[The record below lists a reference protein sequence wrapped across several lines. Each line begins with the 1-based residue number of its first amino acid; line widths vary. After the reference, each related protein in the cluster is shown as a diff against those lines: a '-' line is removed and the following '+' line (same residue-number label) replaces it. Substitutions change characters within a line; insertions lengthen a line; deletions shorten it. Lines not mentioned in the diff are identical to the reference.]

1 MNDNTVKE
9 TEASIPTESG
19 VQIQES
25 AAPQDEGLFLG
36 DYVNIYSAKGK
47 HTGRIYYL
55 DEKILR
61 LLPLG
66 SSNRLED
73 FPFTDEGEFDPDIG
87 VTEVEVT
94 AGPRTGFAQMMGFR
108 KGQKLDAF
116 DKVTGSVYATYAVEE
131 VDYDEDTIVL
141 KDKNET
147 EIVIPFNYIGI
158 QEMPFDILQVHIG
171 SPVGVVDTGLEG
183 TDEEEEELLGEGEYL
198 EYMVPDIVGVEVI
211 TESDRIYTEPI
222 QKGDLIG
229 DLVSLLENYEQKNPV
244 YLKEIRA
251 IVETFSSIKNLIIE
265 RNHIDEPIG
274 KKDYVLQQISD
285 LLVHSSQ
292 MVKPILDSKRVLM
305 EDDAKFE
312 YDANDKEDESTL
324 THQNIFFLKRL
335 EEFIKQYD
343 NIVVG
348 ENTGILRY
356 LRYYQ
361 NLFSQ
366 FPLGQKFSQT
376 TSTDAYVFRRDGEYF
391 RMDVPPNEVVGYKK
405 YLPPRKDNPRNP
417 EYPQLEQYK
426 GSVSMSILRGL
437 KSTPYTKGIQF
448 LGPDKSYAKGFV
460 LFPIF
465 LSKYIGSVRSGTLLE
480 DINRSL
486 AESHPIRVL
495 LQLYGG
501 VQTPAPGE
509 SPNVKQILHM
519 ERDNPS
525 AMSISFDDYLK
536 SMLKILYPRGFGD
549 FNMILQDF
557 GIEEFELNH
566 SQQTLFQNR
575 INEVIQMYR
584 QLIQKLRAPDVFE
597 FPIRDTDPIYY
608 QSLMDKIATYDI
620 LKDEHEIFQQKSSGY
635 DGVDIAVF
643 GYLLS
648 KYQEYFLGVLS
659 GVEENIQSGFHQI
672 MRRRAIQASTEKYL
686 EIEAQKLKGI
696 KPTINSCPH
705 VKDLEL
711 IRREKDEKTR
721 YLLLGTFAVKWKGGI
736 QDNWL
741 ICRTC
746 QQHLIC
752 NHEFLQIQQ
761 FIHPNEYESL
771 QKLIVLNYA
780 GGLYGAQYSCKNCD
794 VPISLLTYDNHIE
807 FDDEG
812 RPMSG
817 RSELIDEDAL
827 QMDLV
832 EQLLNI
838 PAYAPEELKFEN
850 DEKDFIYSILKQLT
864 VRIGISMKDDIVSL
878 VNEIYGDYLKSSNI
892 LDAEFEEKRAKTNGR
907 DETNDDEDSTEL
919 TVAKLQNILI
929 LILASLYIQIQTKIP
944 SYHIYIPNKECGSDF
959 GGFFLEIDKSPMESE
974 GVKTMACIFSSLDF
988 TSRDSLLSSTLWAS
1002 EKNEKRVEIIMQEL
1016 SRELMKRV
1024 QESIV
1029 LSAYNKKREYLKKQ
1043 TEYEESLRHEMIPT
1057 GFLPLMKFDKTD
1069 GAQEHIPESKVGNFL
1084 KSQSYIYMYNEIV
1097 KQHAKVN
1104 PLSPYAETS
1113 CCVTP
1118 IMKPQDFMEGKMDSL
1133 MKYLPSQKLASYAY
1147 ENQSWLNVDFV
1158 PRSNVKLETE
1168 APTNLSFQMFL
1179 KLCYKGAR
1187 RGLPHE
1193 LNHKLRCEWCGLQIP
1208 YEYFFPDMGLDKDN
1222 KPIVVPVKDE
1232 VFIQSFE
1239 QQNVDV
1245 GEAAFLQ
1252 LLDDAHEKTS
1262 FKGEETHFTESL
1274 DSVMESLSNLQVA
1287 IADTTTDFTKSWK
1300 QTIQTMYNDLKTL
1313 PKNAQETEYLGVIA
1327 DFSSIGSK
1335 AKDMLEKKRVAVDV
1349 IEYILQQ
1356 DISNTFEIIRS
1367 YFLIPMMRL
1376 LTKTT
1381 TKYMKIPRYY
1391 NLSSNHETDVNQIL
1405 AQHLQNNIN
1414 IDITDTTIKTQIE
1427 SCVQYYSVVCK
1438 HYQHLKSLDFNAK
1451 TRKLIPYF
1459 KSAFV
1464 YFPLKVLLHT
1474 SSTKNMDNVV
1484 KYVNEQLRKF
1494 SREKLGYSTQ
1504 EIKERVTKATEKEKN
1519 NIIKEFERL
1528 TPQEKTLALL
1538 QKQLRMGRWA
1548 QGASDAIYTY
1558 NKDYYDAQR
1567 ELRLQ
1572 EMETGNMNAAEDH
1585 YEAEA
1590 GYDVGMTGMAEGED
1604 E

>member
-9 TEASIPTESG
+9 TDASIPTESG
-19 VQIQES
+19 VQIQETV
-25 AAPQDEGLFLG
+25 APQDEGLFLG
-36 DYVNIYSAKGK
+36 DYVSIYSARGK
-47 HTGRIYYL
+47 HTGKIYYL

-87 VTEVEVT
+87 VTEVELK

-116 DKVTGSVYATYAVEE
+116 DKVSGSIYATYDVED

-141 KDKNET
+141 KDKDGKAFD
-147 EIVIPFNYIGI
+147 IPFNYIGI
-158 QEMPFDILQVHIG
+158 QDMPFNILQVHIG
-171 SPVGVVDTGLEG
+171 SPVGVVDTSPEG
-183 TDEEEEELLGEGEYL
+183 EGEEEEEELLGEGEYL

-211 TESDRIYTEPI
+211 TESDRMYTEPI

-229 DLVSLLENYEQKNPV
+229 DLVSLLETYEQKNPV

-265 RNHIDEPIG
+265 RNHIHEPVG

-285 LLVHSSQ
+285 LLAHSSQ

-312 YDANDKEDESTL
+312 YDATDKEDDSTL

-343 NIVVG
+343 NIIVG

-376 TSTDAYVFRRDGEYF
+376 TSPDAYVFRRDGEYF
-391 RMDVPPNEVVGYKK
+391 RADVPPNEVVGYMKN
-405 YLPPRKDNPRNP
+405 LPARKDSPKNS
-417 EYPQLEQYK
+417 EYPQLEPYK
-426 GSVSMSILRGL
+426 GRVSMSILRGL
-437 KSTPYTKGIQF
+437 KSTPYTKGNMF
-448 LGPDKSYAKGFV
+448 FGPDKSYAKGFV

-486 AESHPIRVL
+486 VESHPIRML
-495 LQLYGG
+495 LQMYGG

-509 SPNVKQILHM
+509 APNVKQILHM

-536 SMLKILYPRGFGD
+536 SMLNILYPRGFGD
-549 FNMILQDF
+549 FNTILQDF

-575 INEVIQMYR
+575 IHEVIQMYR
-584 QLIQKLRAPDVFE
+584 NLIQKLRAPDVFE
-597 FPIRDTDPIYY
+597 FPIRDSNPIYY
-608 QSLMDKIATYDI
+608 QYLMDKIATYDI
-620 LKDEHEIFQQKSSGY
+620 LKDEYEIFKQKSSGY
-635 DGVDIAVF
+635 DGVDLAVF
-643 GYLLS
+643 GYLMS
-648 KYQEYFLGVLS
+648 KYQEYFVGILS
-659 GVEENIQSGFHQI
+659 GVEENIQTGFNEI
-672 MRRRAIQASTEKYL
+672 MRRRAIQASNEKYL

-696 KPTINSCPH
+696 KPVINSCPH

-711 IRREKDEKTR
+711 IRRETDEKTR
-721 YLLLGTFAVKWKGGI
+721 YLLLGTFAVKWKGGLK
-736 QDNWL
+736 DNWL
-741 ICRTC
+741 VCRTC

-761 FIHPNEYESL
+761 FIHPNEYDSL
-771 QKLIVLNYA
+771 QKIIVLNYA

-794 VPISLLTYDNHIE
+794 IPISLLSYDNHIE

-838 PAYAPEELKFEN
+838 PAYAPEELKFDN
-850 DEKDFIYSILKQLT
+850 DEKDFIYSILKQMTL
-864 VRIGISMKDDIVSL
+864 RIGINMKDDMVSL
-878 VNEIYGDYLKSSNI
+878 VNEIYGDYLKSTNV
-892 LDAEFEEKRAKTNGR
+892 LDAEFEEKKTKEGVDA
-907 DETNDDEDSTEL
+907 DEEDDEEL
-919 TVAKLQNILI
+919 TVAKIQHMLI
-929 LILASLYIQIQTKIP
+929 LILTSLYIQIQTKIP
-944 SYHIYIPNKECGSDF
+944 SYHVYLPNKECGSDF

-988 TSRDSLLSSTLWAS
+988 ISEDSLLSSTLWAKES
-1002 EKNEKRVEIIMQEL
+1002 NEKRIEILMQEL

-1043 TEYEESLRHEMIPT
+1043 AEYEESLKHEMVPY
-1057 GFLPLMKFDKTD
+1057 GFLPLMKFDKTE

-1084 KSQSYIYMYNEIV
+1084 KSQSYIYLYNEIV

-1113 CCVTP
+1113 CCETP
-1118 IMKPQDFMEGKMDSL
+1118 ITKPQEFMEGKMDAL
-1133 MKYLPSQKLASYAY
+1133 VKYLPSQKSASYAY
-1147 ENQSWLNVDFV
+1147 ENQTWLNVDFV

-1168 APTNLSFQMFL
+1168 APTNLAFQMFL
-1179 KLCYKGAR
+1179 KLCYKGPR

-1232 VFIQSFE
+1232 VFMQSFE

-1245 GEAAFLQ
+1245 GESAFLQ

-1262 FKGEETHFTESL
+1262 FKGETAHFTESL
-1274 DSVMESLSNLQVA
+1274 DSVMESLANLQVTIGDA
-1287 IADTTTDFTKSWK
+1287 TIDFTKSWK
-1300 QTIQTMYNDLKTL
+1300 EIILKMYNDLKTL

-1327 DFSSIGSK
+1327 DFSSIGAK
-1335 AKDMLEKKRVAVDV
+1335 AKEKLMSKNIAVDV
-1349 IEYILQQ
+1349 IEYILSQ
-1356 DISNTFEIIRS
+1356 DVQNTFEIIRS

-1376 LTKTT
+1376 LTNTT

-1391 NLSSNHETDVNQIL
+1391 GLSSQHETDVNQIL
-1405 AQHLQNNIN
+1405 EQHLKNNVN
-1414 IDITDTTIKTQIE
+1414 VDITDATTKIQIE

-1451 TRKLIPYF
+1451 TRRLIPYF
-1459 KSAFV
+1459 KSALV
-1464 YFPLKVLLHT
+1464 YFPLKILLHT
-1474 SSTKNMDNVV
+1474 SSATKNMDNVV

-1572 EMETGNMNAAEDH
+1572 EMEAGNMNAAQDH

-1590 GYDVGMTGMAEGED
+1590 GYDVGMTGLGEGED